1 MKYKHNWEV
10 VPPVGMYD
18 DLYRC
23 TICPAENMESIDN
36 PDSKNPEFGCIP
48 PKEQNHNRLI
58 PLVPDEGY
66 IDLPNGCTLYWKIN
80 KAGGR
85 TYLTDEVGILVNVWD
100 TAITDNSTLLAAMT
114 QEATLQK
121 AERYWEERKAKN
133 RDK

>member
-10 VPPVGMYD
+10 VPPTGMYD

-23 TICPAENMESIDN
+23 TICQAENMESIDN
-36 PDSKNPEFGCIP
+36 GDSKNPEFGCVP
-48 PKEQNHNRLI
+48 LKEQNQNRLI

-66 IDLPNGCTLYWKIN
+66 IDLPNGCTLYWEIN

-85 TYLTDEVGILVNVWD
+85 TYHTDEVGILVNVWD

-114 QEATLQK
+114 QEATLQR
-121 AERYWEERKAKN
+121 AERHWEERKAKN